1 MIDGKLFKGKSIF
14 FGVDNLIEDL
24 KDFVVIGPGV
34 GSELGGDE
42 NVVDV
47 DFKRGDSGKHDL
59 FVGVLAD
66 IDVGLEFHFR
76 GLVEFIGHRVLD
88 DDGARDV
95 TLDFLFYFI

>member
-1 MIDGKLFKGKSIF
+1 MIDGKLFKGESIF

-24 KDFVVIGPGV
+24 KDFIVIGPGI

-59 FVGVLAD
+59 FVGVLVD

-88 DDGARDV
+88 DDGAMDV
-95 TLDFLFYFI
+95 SLNFLFYFI